1 VVPVLDLRMT
11 VFAVFL
17 AAVLGVLAAGN
28 KVVREWA
35 EGLRQAY
42 LYAPAE
48 RGSMWYMLDRL
59 KQPRLRWVI
68 FTAVMAVAGF
78 AAGVAVNNPAA
89 AVLIAV
95 FIVFY
100 RKEKVGVDFAQYK
113 AALDEQAETALQMIS
128 SLYDTTGDLIRAI
141 EGAKDCT
148 PSPMREELVRTLAEY
163 RAGAS
168 LHEALRSWAERT
180 DNRDI
185 DIFVRAVTLS
195 EKYGTDT
202 AEVVSEVAQVIRDRI
217 LLREELK
224 SEVRGQK
231 LTVTLFLLFLPLAA
245 VALLILSQDARNVIM
260 NNLFGKAVICF
271 MVCVEFAS
279 WYFTRSAGMVEE
291 L

>member
-1 VVPVLDLRMT
+1 MPDLDLRM
-11 VFAVFL
+11 AVFL
-17 AAVLGVLAAGN
+17 VFLAVALLVMAARGTLL
-28 KVVREWA
+28 REWA
-35 EGLRQAY
+35 EGLRYGY

-48 RGSMWYMLDRL
+48 RGSVWYMLDRL
-59 KQPRLRWVI
+59 KQPRLRWLVV
-68 FTAVMAVAGF
+68 TAVLAVAGF
-78 AAGVAVNNPAA
+78 GAGLAINNPVA

-95 FIVFY
+95 FVVLY
-100 RKEKVGVDFAQYK
+100 RKEKVGVDFQQYR

-128 SLYDTTGDLIRAI
+128 SLYDTTGDLIKAI
-141 EGAKDCT
+141 DGAKDCT
-148 PSPMREELVRTLAEY
+148 ASPMREELVRTLAEY

-168 LHEALRSWAERT
+168 LAEALKSWAERT

-224 SEVRGQK
+224 SEVRGQR
-231 LTVTLFLLFLPLAA
+231 LTVSLFLLFLPLAA
-245 VALLILSQDARNVIM
+245 VALLVLSDEARNVITGSI
-260 NNLFGKAVICF
+260 FGKAVICF

-279 WYFTRSAGMVEE
+279 WYFTRRAGMVEE